1 MTAFNLDSW
10 FGSPLP
16 WTCLKFGFLMEFP
29 EIEVEDKSRILFDVA
44 REDSFE
50 RMESERTEGVRE
62 NYLESACM
70 SYTGPF
76 LPLLGPTAWKT
87 CASILFSPCC
97 YAVCMFSTQAF
108 SCTTT
113 TLRPVFMPFVQTG
126 HTIHANTGA
135 RCICQHS

>member
-1 MTAFNLDSW
+1 M
-10 FGSPLP
+10 
-16 WTCLKFGFLMEFP
+16 KFGFLMEFP

-50 RMESERTEGVRE
+50 RMESERIEGVRE

-76 LPLLGPTAWKT
+76 LPQRRTTAWKT

-97 YAVCMFSTQAF
+97 YAYFSAGFFSFNDAMSNETPNFSAF
-108 SCTTT
+108 RKNQPS
-113 TLRPVFMPFVQTG
+113 
-126 HTIHANTGA
+126 
-135 RCICQHS
+135 

>member
-1 MTAFNLDSW
+1 MAAFDLDSW
-10 FGSPLP
+10 FGSLLP

-29 EIEVEDKSRILFDVA
+29 EIEVKDKSRILFDVA

-76 LPLLGPTAWKT
+76 LPQRRTTAWKT

-97 YAVCMFSTQAF
+97 YACFQHRLFHVPRRHYAQFLCLSYKQA
-108 SCTTT
+108 
-113 TLRPVFMPFVQTG
+113 TLTLMRELTVFVN
-126 HTIHANTGA
+126 IL
-135 RCICQHS
+135 RL